1 MALSDEQVNAE
12 MQRLINF
19 IKIEA
24 MEKAREIHIKS
35 NEEFAIE
42 KAKIVSKETA
52 KIDEFYKQKI
62 KNSSIAQQILK
73 SNIVNTSRLRLLKEK
88 EIILNQVFQ
97 EAKEI
102 LFKLSQDEERY
113 QEILKVLILQGF
125 LQLMETDVIVRG
137 RASDHVLIRKA
148 IDDTIETFKSKTNME
163 LNVTIDDECLPS
175 DGYGGII
182 IFKTDKNIL
191 VNNTFDER
199 LELLRKDALPIIRL
213 TLFG

>member
-1 MALSDEQVNAE
+1 MALSDEQANAE

-42 KAKIVSKETA
+42 KARIVSSETA
-52 KIDEFYKQKI
+52 KIDEFYKQKM
-62 KNSSIAQQILK
+62 KNAFIAQQILK
-73 SNIVNTSRLRLLKEK
+73 SNIINTSRLRLLKEK
-88 EIILNQVFQ
+88 EDILNEVF
-97 EAKEI
+97 EEVKGI
-102 LFKLSQDEERY
+102 LFKLSEDEERY
-113 QEILKVLILQGF
+113 QELLKVLILQGF
-125 LQLMETDVIVRG
+125 LQLMETNVIVRG
-137 RASDHVLIRKA
+137 RASDHALIHKV
-148 IDDTIETFKSKTNME
+148 IDDTIETFKNKTHME
-163 LNVTIDDECLPS
+163 LNVTIDEECLPS

-182 IFKTDKNIL
+182 IFKADKNIL

-199 LELLRKDALPIIRL
+199 LELLKKDTLPIIRL